1 MATLTFQNSLN
12 YYQDAGFF
20 QNLEINRGIERESL
34 RVDQDGNISQ
44 ADHPEK
50 LGSPLTNADITTDFA
65 EALVELVTPTFNSA
79 EGLFSHLSSLHQFL
93 YSAMEDELLWN
104 FSMPC
109 AFKDP
114 SEIRIAEYGNSNS
127 GMLKHIYRKGLSL
140 RYGSIMQ
147 CVSGIHFNFSISK
160 DSWQALAN
168 NPDQKF
174 IDEKYLGL
182 IRNVKR
188 NSWFLLDQF
197 GASPVTNK
205 SYLLNREHSLEKYGE
220 EDLFLPSATSLRM
233 SEVGYQS
240 SIQEV
245 LGINYN
251 NLDEFIDS
259 VIQGINTMHPGFEDL
274 GLLDKK
280 GEPQ

>member
-1 MATLTFQNSLN
+1 MATLTFKNSLN
-12 YYQDAGFF
+12 YYQDNGFF

-34 RVDQDGNISQ
+34 RVDQDGSISQ

-79 EGLFSHLSSLHQFL
+79 EGLFSHLSSLHHFL
-93 YSAMEDELLWN
+93 YSSMEDELLWN

-114 SEIRIAEYGNSNS
+114 NEIRIAEYGNSNS

-188 NSWFLLDQF
+188 NS
-197 GASPVTNK
+197 
-205 SYLLNREHSLEKYGE
+205 
-220 EDLFLPSATSLRM
+220 
-233 SEVGYQS
+233 
-240 SIQEV
+240 
-245 LGINYN
+245 
-251 NLDEFIDS
+251 
-259 VIQGINTMHPGFEDL
+259 
-274 GLLDKK
+274 
-280 GEPQ
+280 